1 MRRKLQRGDIAEVV
15 REDNAILG
23 WLDKLQVTVWVQQED
38 GLWDVVSLVN
48 GTCPDATSLWSL
60 SPECGMNSVSLL
72 HAHSPPLHC
81 ASRGKTYGHFLSSFL
96 CPRVWGK

>member
-1 MRRKLQRGDIAEVV
+1 MRRKLQRGDIAEEV

-48 GTCPDATSLWSL
+48 GT
-60 SPECGMNSVSLL
+60 
-72 HAHSPPLHC
+72 
-81 ASRGKTYGHFLSSFL
+81 
-96 CPRVWGK
+96 

>member
-1 MRRKLQRGDIAEVV
+1 MTIFVSSPLENRELGVRRKLQRGDIAEVV

-48 GTCPDATSLWSL
+48 GT
-60 SPECGMNSVSLL
+60 
-72 HAHSPPLHC
+72 
-81 ASRGKTYGHFLSSFL
+81 
-96 CPRVWGK
+96 